1 MMRVALCFGRVQ
13 AWYAAGYREGTRL
26 ERIAILPPWL
36 VFQGLFAVTFAL
48 AQKLARG
55 GSG

>member
-13 AWYAAGYREGTRL
+13 AWYAAGYREGTRV

-36 VFQGLFAVTFAL
+36 VFQALFAVTFAL